1 MKKVIAIILCI
12 VFLFSL
18 TACGGGADT
27 SPDNVSVNNSQT
39 QNNDQPEEN
48 TSSDVGKDTVETS
61 DPGNTNDAIE
71 SLEKQFAGLEKDEI
85 KWDYNS
91 STKTIVIS
99 GEGPMRDYL
108 ETAPEWD
115 KYNAEAEHVV
125 ISDNVTS
132 VGAGAFYSFSAL
144 TDVDLV
150 DTVEFIGESAF
161 FYCISLRTINFPA
174 NLKYVGDRAFYN
186 DLLHSEN
193 GFSFPD
199 GMLYIGE
206 EAFHSAFKENT
217 VSIPASLSVIGDDAF
232 SNMFVS
238 AFIVDENNP
247 EYASVDGVF
256 YDKSITTLINYPADK
271 RDTLFEIPDSVTTIR
286 KNAIEVTNTLEKIVI
301 PAGVTEIEEDS
312 IFWNYAL
319 TYIDVDENN
328 TSYKS
333 EDGVLY
339 TSDSKLLLSYP
350 IASDRTEYTILEGC
364 ERIGDHALSQASN
377 LTELHINE
385 GLEEIGRYSLYF
397 CGNLAE
403 TGFPKSLK
411 SIDTGAFQNCDAL
424 TRINFAGSSS
434 DWEQVEI
441 KENNELL
448 TDGSVQI
455 YCAE

>member
-1 MKKVIAIILCI
+1 MKQKIFGYIWRKPYMKKMIAIILCI

-18 TACGGGADT
+18 TACGGGTD
-27 SPDNVSVNNSQT
+27 SSSDNVSTNNSQT
-39 QNNDQPEEN
+39 QNNNKPE
-48 TSSDVGKDTVETS
+48 GK
-61 DPGNTNDAIE
+61 TNDAIE
-71 SLEKQFAGLEKDEI
+71 SLEKQFVALEKDSI

-99 GEGPMRDYL
+99 GEGPMKDYL
-108 ETAPEWD
+108 DTAPDWD
-115 KYNAEAEHVV
+115 KYSTEAEHVV
-125 ISDNVTS
+125 ISDKVTS

-193 GFSFPD
+193 GFTFPD

-217 VSIPASLSVIGDDAF
+217 VSIPASLSVIEDDAF

-301 PAGVTEIEEDS
+301 PAGVSEIEEDS

-319 TYIDVDENN
+319 VYIDVDENN
-328 TSYKS
+328 KNYKS

-339 TSDSKLLLSYP
+339 TADGKLLICYP
-350 IASDRTEYTILEGC
+350 IASERTEYTVLEGC
-364 ERIGDHALSQASN
+364 ERICDHALSQASN
-377 LTELHINE
+377 LTELHTNE
-385 GLEEIGRYSLYF
+385 GLKEVGNYSFYF
-397 CGNLAE
+397 CSNLAE
-403 TGFPKSLK
+403 AGLPESLK
-411 SIDTGAFQNCDAL
+411 SIDTAAFQYCDAF
-424 TRINFAGSSS
+424 TRIDFAGSSS
-434 DWEQVEI
+434 DWEKIEI
-441 KENNELL
+441 KEMNELL

>member
-1 MKKVIAIILCI
+1 MKKMIAIILCI

-18 TACGGGADT
+18 TACGGGTDT
-27 SPDNVSVNNSQT
+27 SSDSTSANNSQT
-39 QNNDQPEEN
+39 QNNDQPEDN
-48 TSSDVGKDTVETS
+48 TSSDTEKNTAETK
-61 DPGNTNDAIE
+61 DPGNANNAIE
-71 SLEKQFAGLEKDEI
+71 SLEKQFVALKKDDI

-108 ETAPEWD
+108 ETAPDWD
-115 KYNAEAEHVV
+115 KYSAEAEHVV
-125 ISDNVTS
+125 IGDKVTS
-132 VGAGAFYSFSAL
+132 VGAGAFLFFSAL
-144 TDVDLV
+144 TDVDLGN
-150 DTVEFIGESAF
+150 TVEFIGKAAFSNCES
-161 FYCISLRTINFPA
+161 LWTVNFPD
-174 NLKYVGDRAFYN
+174 NLKYVGDSAFNN
-186 DLLHSEN
+186 DLLHSET

-199 GMLYIGE
+199 GMLYIGD

-232 SNMFVS
+232 ANTFVS
-238 AFIVDENNP
+238 AFVVDENNTN
-247 EYASVDGVF
+247 YASVDGVL

-271 RDTLFEIPDSVTTIR
+271 RDTLFEIPDSVTTIQE
-286 KNAIEVTNTLEKIVI
+286 NAIEVTNTLEKIVI
-301 PAGVTEIEEDS
+301 PAGVSEIEEGS

-319 TYIDVDENN
+319 AYIDVDENN

-339 TSDSKLLLSYP
+339 TADGKLLLSYP
-350 IASDRTEYTILEGC
+350 IASERTEYTVLEGC
-364 ERIGDHALSQASN
+364 ERICDYALSQASN

-385 GLEEIGRYSLYF
+385 GLEEIGSYSIYL

-403 TGFPKSLK
+403 AGLPKSLK
-411 SIDTGAFQNCDAL
+411 TIGSAAFQCCDTL
-424 TRINFAGSSS
+424 TRIDFAGSSS

-441 KENNELL
+441 QEMSEPL

>member
-1 MKKVIAIILCI
+1 MKKMIAIILCI

-18 TACGGGADT
+18 TACGGGTD
-27 SPDNVSVNNSQT
+27 SSSDNASTNNSQT
-39 QNNDQPEEN
+39 QNNNQPE
-48 TSSDVGKDTVETS
+48 GK
-61 DPGNTNDAIE
+61 TNDAIK
-71 SLEKQFAGLEKDEI
+71 SLEKQFVGLEKDNI

-108 ETAPEWD
+108 ETAPDWD
-115 KYNAEAEHVV
+115 KYRTEAEHVV
-125 ISDNVTS
+125 ISDKVTS

-144 TDVDLV
+144 TDVDLG

-193 GFSFPD
+193 GFTFPD

-217 VSIPASLSVIGDDAF
+217 VSIPASLSVIEDDAF

-301 PAGVTEIEEDS
+301 PAGVSEIEEDS

-319 TYIDVDENN
+319 AYIDVDENN
-328 TSYKS
+328 KNYKS

-339 TSDSKLLLSYP
+339 TADGKLLICYP
-350 IASDRTEYTILEGC
+350 IASERTEYTVLEGC
-364 ERIGDHALSQASN
+364 ERICDHALSQASN
-377 LTELHINE
+377 LTELHIKE
-385 GLEEIGRYSLYF
+385 GLAEIGSYSVYS
-397 CGNLAE
+397 CANLAE
-403 TGFPKSLK
+403 AGLPKSLK
-411 SIDTGAFQNCDAL
+411 IIDSSAFLCCDAL
-424 TRINFAGSSS
+424 TRIDFAGNNS
-434 DWEQVEI
+434 DWKQVEI
-441 KENNELL
+441 KEKNELL

>member
-12 VFLFSL
+12 VILFSL
-18 TACGGGADT
+18 TACGGTDT
-27 SPDNVSVNNSQT
+27 SSNNASTNTSQT
-39 QNNDQPEEN
+39 QNNNQSEDS
-48 TSSDVGKDTVETS
+48 TSSDTGKNPAETKE
-61 DPGNTNDAIE
+61 PGNANDAIE
-71 SLEKQFAGLEKDEI
+71 FLEKQFTVLEKDEI

-115 KYNAEAEHVV
+115 KYSAEAEHVV
-125 ISDNVTS
+125 ISDKVTS
-132 VGAGAFYSFSAL
+132 VGAGAFYFFSAL
-144 TDVDLV
+144 TDVDLGS
-150 DTVEFIGESAF
+150 TVEFIGKSAF
-161 FYCISLRTINFPA
+161 FNCIALRTVNFPA
-174 NLKYVGDRAFYN
+174 NLKYVGDSAFYN

-199 GMLYIGE
+199 GMLYIGD

-232 SNMFVS
+232 ANTFVS
-238 AFIVDENNP
+238 AFVVDQNNP

-286 KNAIEVTNTLEKIVI
+286 KNAIEVTNTLGKIVI
-301 PAGVTEIEEDS
+301 PAGVSEIEEGS

-319 TYIDVDENN
+319 EYIDVDENN
-328 TSYKS
+328 KNYKS
-333 EDGVLY
+333 EGGVLY
-339 TSDSKLLLSYP
+339 TADSKLLLSYP
-350 IASDRTEYTILEGC
+350 IASERTEYTVLEGC
-364 ERIGDHALSQASN
+364 ERICDYALSQASN
-377 LTELHINE
+377 LTELHTNE
-385 GLEEIGRYSLYF
+385 GLEEIGSYSIYL
-397 CGNLAE
+397 CGNLAKA
-403 TGFPKSLK
+403 GLPKSLK
-411 SIDTGAFQNCDAL
+411 VIDVAAFQCCDTL
-424 TRINFAGSSS
+424 TRINFAGNNS

-441 KENNELL
+441 KEKNELL

-455 YCAE
+455 YSAE